1 MNKKA
6 VKNPIQCAFS
16 YLSACFFLIML
27 TGGAGATDLRKAS
40 LVVSSSIPSPMKE
53 TAAQV
58 LTEEI
63 QKRTGIS
70 LKHATTW
77 PKASGP
83 VIALLL
89 SSDTGISGT
98 AAPSVRS
105 HENHEFKKEGYRIFT
120 DPASKENVVWVIGAD
135 ARGIL
140 FGVGWLLRNME
151 MGSGKL
157 QLDGKIDY
165 STSPVY
171 PIRGHQLGY
180 RHTANTYDA
189 WTVAQYDQYIR
200 ELALFGSNA
209 VEGIPFQESSAKSP
223 HFKIPAE
230 EMNIR
235 MSEICLKYDMDYWV
249 WTPATFDLKDR
260 AKRQQE
266 LGLHEA
272 FYKACPRLDHIFFPG
287 GDPGD
292 NHPSEVIPF
301 LKELHDILVK
311 YHPGAKVWISLQGF
325 NVEQADYFYNY
336 LEAEK
341 PTWLE
346 GLVSGPGSPPI
357 AETRYRLPKTYR
369 HRQYP
374 DITHSVRCEF
384 PVENFDQ
391 AFALTLGRESV
402 NPRPFAFAKIHAR
415 LAPFTDGFVSYSD
428 GSHDDVNKIVWN
440 ALGWDPMANI
450 HETMVEYA
458 TFFFGKPVGQ
468 TAASGIEALEQNWKG
483 PLAENGGVEATFRFW
498 KTLEAE
504 NPALKNNWR
513 WQMLLLRAYY
523 DQYTRL
529 RLIREQELE
538 KKANE
543 ILLQASVSNLDESMQ
558 RALDVVN
565 EADKQPVDKQIRQ
578 HLDYLADALFTSVGL
593 QSSTAKHQPRG
604 PERGVVMDFVDYPL
618 NNRWW
623 LADEFRKIKEMKDPS
638 AKLEA
643 LHQIATWENPGAG
656 SYYDDISSVSKG
668 PRVTT
673 IVDDATDIAWWDGG
687 MSRKRLS
694 FQTFQGQPE
703 LDYDDLDPSARYRIR
718 IVGYGEALLRVDGR
732 RLSPVAYSK
741 EQDGVKEW
749 IVPHAL
755 TRDGKISVTFDRPEE
770 SELNW
775 RQYSKISDIW
785 LLKQ

>member
-6 VKNPIQCAFS
+6 VKNPIQYAFS
-16 YLSACFFLIML
+16 CLSACFLLVML
-27 TGGAGATDLRKAS
+27 TGSARATDLAKAS
-40 LVVSSSIPSPMKE
+40 LLVSPSIPSPMKE

-58 LTEEI
+58 LTEEVR
-63 QKRTGIS
+63 KRTGIS
-70 LKHATTW
+70 LKQAAAW

-89 SSDTGISGT
+89 SSDSEVAGI
-98 AAPSVRS
+98 AAPKGRS
-105 HENHEFKKEGYRIFT
+105 QENQEFKKEGYRIFA
-120 DPASKENVVWVIGAD
+120 DAAPGKNVIWVIGAD
-135 ARGIL
+135 TRGVL

-151 MGSGKL
+151 MGTGKL
-157 QLDGKIDY
+157 RLDGNVDY
-165 STSPVY
+165 STSPAY

-200 ELALFGSNA
+200 ELAIFGSNA
-209 VEGIPFQESSAKSP
+209 VEGIPFQEGSAKSP

-235 MSEICLKYDMDYWV
+235 MSEICMKYDMDYWV
-249 WTPATFDLKDR
+249 WVPATFDLKDK
-260 AKRQQE
+260 AKRKQE
-266 LGLHEA
+266 IDLHEA

-311 YHPGAKVWISLQGF
+311 YHPKAKVWISLQGF
-325 NVEQADYFYNY
+325 SVEQTDYFYHY
-336 LEAEK
+336 LETGK

-346 GLVSGPGSPPI
+346 GVVSGPGSPPI
-357 AETRYRLPKTYR
+357 AETRYRLPKNYR

-402 NPRPFAFAKIHAR
+402 NPRPYAFAKIHAR

-440 ALGWDPMANI
+440 ALSWDPMANL

-458 TFFFGKPVGQ
+458 TFFFGRPVGRA
-468 TAASGIEALEQNWKG
+468 AASGIEALEQNWKG

-504 NPALKNNWR
+504 NPALKDNWR

-543 ILLQASVSNLDESMQ
+543 ILLQASVSNLDEHMQ
-558 RALDVVN
+558 QALDMVN
-565 EADKQPVDKQIRQ
+565 QADKEPADKQIRQ
-578 HLDYLADALFTSVGL
+578 HLDYLSDALFTSIGL
-593 QSSTAKHQPRG
+593 QTSTAKHQPRG

-623 LADEFRKIKEMKDPS
+623 LADEFKKIKAMGNPTQ
-638 AKLEA
+638 KLEA
-643 LHQIATWENPGAG
+643 LQRIAQWENPGAG

-668 PRVTT
+668 PRVKTT
-673 IVDDATDIAWWDGG
+673 VDDATDIAWWDGG

-694 FQTFQGQPE
+694 FQTFQGQPA
-703 LDYDDLDPSARYRIR
+703 LDYSDLDPSARYLIR
-718 IVGYGEALLRVDGR
+718 VIGYGEALLRVDGH
-732 RLSPVAYSK
+732 RLSPVTYSK

-755 TRDGKISVTFDRPEE
+755 TRDGEISVTFDKPEE
-770 SELNW
+770 SQLNW

>member
-1 MNKKA
+1 MTKKA
-6 VKNPIQCAFS
+6 VNNPIQFTFS
-16 YLSACFFLIML
+16 YVFACFLLVAL
-27 TGGAGATDLRKAS
+27 TGSARATDLAKAS
-40 LVVSSSIPSPMKE
+40 LVVSPSIPSPMKE
-53 TAAQV
+53 TAVQV

-70 LKHATTW
+70 LKHTATW

-89 SSDTGISGT
+89 SSDNGVSGMS
-98 AAPSVRS
+98 APSGRTRG
-105 HENHEFKKEGYRIFT
+105 NHEFKKEGYRILSDLT
-120 DPASKENVVWVIGAD
+120 PGKNVVWVIGAD
-135 ARGIL
+135 TRGIL

-151 MGSGKL
+151 MSTGKL
-157 QLDGKIDY
+157 RLDGNIDFA
-165 STSPVY
+165 TSPVY

-189 WTVAQYDQYIR
+189 WTVGQYDQYIR
-200 ELALFGSNA
+200 ELAIFGSNA

-249 WTPATFDLKDR
+249 WTPATFELEDK
-260 AKRQQE
+260 AKRKQE
-266 LGLHEA
+266 LDLHEA

-301 LKELHDILVK
+301 LRELHGILVK
-311 YHPGAKVWISLQGF
+311 YHPKAKVWISLQGF
-325 NVEQADYFYNY
+325 NVEQTDYFYNY

-346 GLVSGPGSPPI
+346 GVVSGPGSPPI
-357 AETRYRLPKTYR
+357 AETRYRLPKNYR

-384 PVENFDQ
+384 PVEDFDQ
-391 AFALTLGRESV
+391 AYALTLGRESV
-402 NPRPFAFAKIHAR
+402 NPRPFSFAKIHAR

-458 TFFFGKPVGQ
+458 AFFFGKPVSQ
-468 TAASGIEALEQNWKG
+468 TAASGIEALEQNWRG
-483 PLAENGGVEATFRFW
+483 PLAENGGVETAFRFW
-498 KTLEAE
+498 KMLEAE
-504 NPALKNNWR
+504 NPSLKNNWR

-543 ILLQASVSNLDESMQ
+543 ILLQASASDLDESMQ
-558 RALDVVN
+558 RALEMVN
-565 EADKQPVDKQIRQ
+565 QADKEPGDKQLRQ

-593 QSSTAKHQPRG
+593 QSSTAKHKPRG

-623 LADEFRKIKEMKDPS
+623 LADEFRKIKAIENPT

-643 LHQIATWENPGAG
+643 LHRIATWENPGAG
-656 SYYDDISSVSKG
+656 SYYDDISSISKG
-668 PRVTT
+668 PRVKT

-703 LDYDDLDPSARYRIR
+703 LDYDDLDPSARYLIR
-718 IVGYGEALLRVDGR
+718 VVGYGEALLRVDGR
-732 RLSPVAYSK
+732 RLSPIAYSK

-770 SELNW
+770 SDLNW

-785 LLKQ
+785 LLKR

>member
-1 MNKKA
+1 M
-6 VKNPIQCAFS
+6 KNPVQYIFS
-16 YLSACFFLIML
+16 YLFACFLLVVL
-27 TGGAGATDLRKAS
+27 TGAASATDLKKAS
-40 LVVSSSIPSPMKE
+40 VVVSSSIPSPMKE
-53 TAAQV
+53 TALQV
-58 LTEEI
+58 LTEEV

-70 LKHATTW
+70 LKQAATW

-89 SSDTGISGT
+89 SSDTGISGM
-98 AAPSVRS
+98 AAPAGRS
-105 HENHEFKKEGYRIFT
+105 RENHEFKKEGYRIFK
-120 DPASKENVVWVIGAD
+120 DPASRENVVWVIGAD

-151 MGSGKL
+151 MGQGKL
-157 QLDGKIDY
+157 QLDGLTDY
-165 STSPVY
+165 STSPAY

-200 ELALFGSNA
+200 ELAIFGSNA
-209 VEGIPFQESSAKSP
+209 VEGIPFQENTAKSP

-249 WTPATFDLKDR
+249 WTPATFDLKDK
-260 AKRQQE
+260 AKRKQE
-266 LGLHEA
+266 LDLHEA

-287 GDPGD
+287 GDPGH
-292 NHPSEVIPF
+292 NHPSEVLPF
-301 LKELHDILVK
+301 LKDLYDILVK
-311 YHPGAKVWISLQGF
+311 YHPEAKVWISLQGF
-325 NVEQADYFYNY
+325 SVEQTDYFYNY
-336 LEAEK
+336 LAAEK

-346 GLVSGPGSPPI
+346 GVVSGPGSPPI
-357 AETRYRLPKTYR
+357 ADTRYRLPKNYR

-384 PVENFDQ
+384 PVEDFDQ

-402 NPRPFAFAKIHAR
+402 NPRPFAFAKIFAR

-440 ALGWDPMANI
+440 ALGWNPAANV
-450 HETMVEYA
+450 HEVMVEYA
-458 TFFFGKPVGQ
+458 AFFFGKPGSQ
-468 TAASGIEALEQNWKG
+468 TVASGIEALEQNWKG

-543 ILLQASVSNLDESMQ
+543 ILLQASVSNIDESMQ
-558 RALDVVN
+558 RALDMIN
-565 EADKQPVDKQIRQ
+565 QPDKEPVDRQIRE
-578 HLDYLADALFTSVGL
+578 HLDYLADALFISVGL

-623 LADEFRKIKEMKDPS
+623 LADEFKKIKAMENPS

-643 LHQIATWENPGAG
+643 LHRIATWENPGPG

-668 PRVTT
+668 PRVKT

-703 LDYDDLDPSARYRIR
+703 LDYEDLDPSARYRIR
-718 IVGYGEALLRVDGR
+718 VVGYGEALLRVDGH
-732 RLSPVAYSK
+732 RLSPVAYNK

>member
-6 VKNPIQCAFS
+6 VKNPMRCTFFC
-16 YLSACFFLIML
+16 LSTCFLLFVL
-27 TGGAGATDLRKAS
+27 TGSARATDLAKAS
-40 LVVSSSIPSPMKE
+40 LLVSPSIPSPMKE

-58 LTEEI
+58 LTEEV

-70 LKHATTW
+70 LKHATAW
-77 PKASGP
+77 PKSSGP

-89 SSDTGISGT
+89 SSDAEVSGM
-98 AAPSVRS
+98 AAPKGRS
-105 HENHEFKKEGYRIFT
+105 GGNHEFKKEGYRILT
-120 DPASKENVVWVIGAD
+120 DPAPGKNVVWVIGAD
-135 ARGIL
+135 TRGIL
-140 FGVGWLLRNME
+140 FGIGWLLKNME
-151 MGSGKL
+151 MSAGKL
-157 QLDGKIDY
+157 RLDGDIDY
-165 STSPVY
+165 ATSPVY

-200 ELALFGSNA
+200 ELAVFGSNA

-235 MSEICLKYDMDYWV
+235 MSEICRKYDMDYWV
-249 WTPATFDLKDR
+249 WTPATFDLEDKAR
-260 AKRQQE
+260 RKQE
-266 LGLHEA
+266 LELHEA

-301 LKELHDILVK
+301 LKELQGILVK
-311 YHPGAKVWISLQGF
+311 YHPEAKVWISLQGF

-341 PTWLE
+341 PAWLE
-346 GLVSGPGSPPI
+346 GIVSGPGSPPI
-357 AETRYRLPKTYR
+357 AETRYRLPKNYR

-384 PVENFDQ
+384 PVEDFDQ
-391 AFALTLGRESV
+391 AYALTLGRESV

-428 GSHDDVNKIVWN
+428 GSHDDVNKIVWS

-458 TFFFGKPVGQ
+458 AFFFGQPASRTV
-468 TAASGIEALEQNWKG
+468 ASGIEALEQNWKG

-504 NPALKNNWR
+504 NPSLKNNWR

-543 ILLQASVSNLDESMQ
+543 ILLRASASDPDESMQ
-558 RALDVVN
+558 RALDMVN
-565 EADKQPVDKQIRQ
+565 QADKEPVDKQIRQ
-578 HLDYLADALFTSVGL
+578 HLDYLADALFTSAGL
-593 QSSTAKHQPRG
+593 QSSTAKHKPRG

-623 LADEFRKIKEMKDPS
+623 LADEFKKIKAMENPS

-643 LHQIATWENPGAG
+643 LSRIATWENPGAG

-668 PRVTT
+668 PRVKT

-703 LDYDDLDPSARYRIR
+703 LDYDDLDPSARYLIR
-718 IVGYGEALLRVDGR
+718 VVGYGEALLRVDGR
-732 RLSPVAYSK
+732 RLSPIAYSK
-741 EQDGVKEW
+741 EQDGIKEW

-785 LLKQ
+785 LLKR